1 VLFFMMGK
9 NLFLNASGQ
18 TLRCEQFSRPAVK
31 KLWRQLV
38 KEAEWLAVL
47 CMGKNNFLTFKVKRC
62 AYGKSFGTPPKLLW
76 QWQDCLL

>member
-1 VLFFMMGK
+1 MMGK

-38 KEAEWLAVL
+38 KEAEWLAAVQTTA
-47 CMGKNNFLTFKVKRC
+47 FSR
-62 AYGKSFGTPPKLLW
+62 
-76 QWQDCLL
+76 